1 MPVVSAGAGPYS
13 CCQLP
18 ARQSVWQAA
27 VLQMSTARRVHHL
40 TGIGSP
46 WLQGRNS
53 SARGAIA
60 TYALSEAAVA
70 VLTVAAIV
78 ATVIVV
84 IVMSSRRTTDFEQK
98 TVEDSRSSQGIRQEE
113 ASQITEE
120 LEAILPGDLQ
130 EALLTFDGDFR
141 GPWLALRLEADAN
154 LRSDEIRRAYRQA
167 VRSEHPDTSDFPN
180 ADERF
185 ERVRQAYAIL
195 KDDGSRELLLE
206 AIAQDASSFNELSSM
221 EAFSEQ
227 SGKRFC
233 CVGRL
238 CSHSYQ
244 VVQQLRDED
253 PFCQSSQGSCYCE
266 RQDV

>member
-1 MPVVSAGAGPYS
+1 
-13 CCQLP
+13 
-18 ARQSVWQAA
+18 
-27 VLQMSTARRVHHL
+27 
-40 TGIGSP
+40 
-46 WLQGRNS
+46 
-53 SARGAIA
+53 
-60 TYALSEAAVA
+60 
-70 VLTVAAIV
+70 
-78 ATVIVV
+78 
-84 IVMSSRRTTDFEQK
+84 MSSRTTGFEQK
-98 TVEDSRSSQGIRQEE
+98 TAEDSRSSQGTRQEE

-227 SGKRFC
+227 SGKRTTSLRELL
-233 CVGRL
+233 VGVGFVALAGFVAILIRL
-238 CSHSYQ
+238 
-244 VVQQLRDED
+244 
-253 PFCQSSQGSCYCE
+253 SSNSE
-266 RQDV
+266 MKIRSAKAAKALVIVNAKTSDVPAEVARS